1 MKKTERQQKIIEY
14 LSCHDTLSLETA
26 CKLFQASPASIRR
39 DFAFMAADGSITRFR
54 GGIKPKMLRYD
65 KLQPIN
71 LRANWYSEE
80 KRLLAE
86 AVVEYVKDT
95 ESMFIDGGSTTAHLG
110 AFLRN
115 PRQIIMTNSVALCT
129 LITKNYPLG
138 GGPIIQLI
146 GGRFYPENELVLG
159 SNAENSI
166 SQYRADV
173 AILSVRGIDETGL
186 YNNNEQIAGIAR
198 AMIAHARQVIVLADH
213 TKIGVK
219 AMNYVCDIHGVS
231 ALFTTESEENKDT
244 LAKIRSMGIKV
255 FVESL

>member
-1 MKKTERQQKIIEY
+1 MTKHERHQKILEY
-14 LSCHDTLSLETA
+14 LSCHESLRLEEA
-26 CKLFQASPASIRR
+26 CALFQASPASIRR
-39 DFAFMAADGSITRFR
+39 DFAIMAADGFIKRVR

-71 LRANWYSEE
+71 LRMNWYSEE
-80 KRLLAE
+80 KCRLAE
-86 AVVEYVKDT
+86 AVGEYVKDA
-95 ESMFIDGGSTTAHLG
+95 ESLFIDGGSTTAHLG

-115 PRQIIMTNSVALCT
+115 PQQIILTNSVALCT
-129 LITKNYPLG
+129 ILTKNFPLG

-173 AILSVRGIDETGL
+173 AVLSVRGIDETGL

-198 AMIAHARQVIVLADH
+198 GMIAHARQTVILADH
-213 TKIGVK
+213 TKIGAK
-219 AMNYVCDIHGVS
+219 AMNRVCDIRGIS
-231 ALFTTESEENKDT
+231 ALFTTETSENKET
-244 LAKIRSMGIKV
+244 LEKIRSLGIQV
-255 FVESL
+255 FTN